1 MKSFLFVLVFF
12 IFVSCNEID
21 YKINFTN
28 SSSLSFNLL
37 KTSVDTTINIH
48 SSINTSNYVVD
59 LSKGFNLEP
68 LGRDSFILVKEKLL
82 PVTHEDSIIH
92 YDAEGKS
99 RVSRSMIITFD
110 TIKQVDQKTVRV
122 VARKIKSWDTIV
134 TVKMILARKT
144 NGYVCIRCE
153 ESKN

>member
-1 MKSFLFVLVFF
+1 MKLFLVALVFS
-12 IFVSCNEID
+12 ILASCNDID
-21 YKINFTN
+21 YTINFTN
-28 SSSLSFNLL
+28 SSSLSFSLL
-37 KTSVDTTINIH
+37 KTSVDTIINIH

-68 LGRDSFILVKEKLL
+68 LGRDSFILAKEKLL
-82 PVTHEDSIIH
+82 PVTHEDSVIY

-99 RVSRSMIITFD
+99 RVSRSMIISFD

-122 VARKIKSWDTIV
+122 VARKIKSSDTII
-134 TVKMILARKT
+134 TVKMILARRA
-144 NGYVCIRCE
+144 NGYDCIRCE

>member
-1 MKSFLFVLVFF
+1 MKSFLVIFIFS
-12 IFVSCNEID
+12 IFVSCNGID
-21 YKINFTN
+21 YTINFTN
-28 SSSLSFNLL
+28 SSNLAFSLL

-68 LGRDSFILVKEKLL
+68 QGRDSFILVKEKLL
-82 PVTHEDSIIH
+82 PVTHEDSVIY

-122 VARKIKSWDTIV
+122 VARKIKSSDTII
-134 TVKMILARKT
+134 TVKMILARRA